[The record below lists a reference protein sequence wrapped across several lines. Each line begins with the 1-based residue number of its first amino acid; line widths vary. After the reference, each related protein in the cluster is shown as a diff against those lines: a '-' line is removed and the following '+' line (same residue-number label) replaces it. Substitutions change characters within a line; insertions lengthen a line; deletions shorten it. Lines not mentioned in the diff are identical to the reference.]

1 MEQKTKSILK
11 GVAAFVVGGVL
22 VALGISVWMDGGTGF
37 GGGLAAAGILLV
49 VAWFSSAMEK
59 RKKSR
64 KAPPGDHPKAEKE

>member
-22 VALGISVWMDGGTGF
+22 VTLGVAVWMDGGIGF

-64 KAPPGDHPKAEKE
+64 KTQPEEPSKGE

>member
-22 VALGISVWMDGGTGF
+22 VALGVGVWMDGGTGF
-37 GGGLAAAGILLV
+37 GSGLAAAGILLV

-64 KAPPGDHPKAEKE
+64 KAQQEDHPKGDKQ